1 MQVLDFAKIN
11 NLTRGASKRQKK
23 RTPNGKPMISPIES
37 HTNDIMSINEDVDLS
52 ILAEDVIETV
62 FAGFTY
68 AKTSASTDESYSSLP
83 ERPPI
88 SLILDINHSANYVFQ
103 TQPGA
108 WRRVVMNLFG
118 NSLKYTSAGYIKVK
132 LDVKRRNSSGDGCSE
147 FRFTITDTG
156 VGMSQEYIN
165 TRLFHS
171 FAQENPLSQGTGLGL
186 SIVKQIVESL
196 GGDIEVQSVKDKGTK
211 FTISCPLKES
221 SASPVLRA
229 RGPEKNQRAHMQEI
243 SKRTKGMTVC
253 LMGFNDEGECLVE
266 GLNNKTVAKLSRK
279 AIESM
284 FVDWFGME
292 RWHDG
297 KDAKEPDLVI
307 ATEIRA
313 KDLRAQHNR
322 DPTKALRAPVIV
334 LCQGAASAQSTTAI
348 TVPGIIFECISQPV
362 GPHKMAKALSSCLD
376 RHTNRLMVNTI
387 ESDTSVLAMTPL
399 DLKEN
404 APPHSPAM
412 SRVME
417 VSRPLL
423 PSASS
428 APEIRS
434 VGSSPIKTSIYS
446 KPTRALNCLCVDDN
460 PINLRLLRTFVDKL
474 GHRHVLARDGLEAL
488 NQYKAV
494 HPSSMLINE
503 ATRIDV
509 VLMDINMPHM
519 DGLES
524 TRQIRAHE
532 IRNALPKV
540 TIIALTGVADS
551 DIQQEAKSSGINLF
565 LIKPVR
571 LADLEVILKGVV
583 TGQDK
588 ANLDMEEEKKRLR
601 IDSLSGV
608 GEDVDATN
616 GTDTAKQEG
625 TKAEHKST
633 QST

>member
-1 MQVLDFAKIN
+1 MLDFAKIN

-23 RTPNGKPMISPIES
+23 RTPNGKPMISPGES
-37 HTNDIMSINEDVDLS
+37 HTNDIMTINEDVDLS

-68 AKTSASTDESYSSLP
+68 AKTSASTDESYYSLP
-83 ERPPI
+83 KLSPI

-118 NSLKYTSAGYIKVK
+118 NSLKYTHEGYIKVK
-132 LDVKRRNSSGDGCSE
+132 LDVKRRNSSADGCCE
-147 FRFTITDTG
+147 FRFTITDSG
-156 VGMSQEYIN
+156 VGMSQEYVN

-196 GGDIEVQSVKDKGTK
+196 GGDIEVQSIKNRGTK

-221 SASPVLRA
+221 SISPSLCA
-229 RGPEKNQRAHMQEI
+229 RGPQQSQRVQMQDMR
-243 SKRTKGMTVC
+243 KRTRGMAVR
-253 LMGFNDEGECLVE
+253 LVGFNDEGECLVE

-292 RWHDG
+292 KWVDSEG
-297 KDAKEPDLVI
+297 AKEPDLVI

-313 KDLRAQHNR
+313 KDLRAQHSR
-322 DPTKALRAPVIV
+322 DPSKASRAPVIV

-362 GPHKMAKALSSCLD
+362 GPHKMARALSSCLD
-376 RHTNRLMVNTI
+376 RHANRLMVNTI
-387 ESDTSVLAMTPL
+387 ETDTSLPTMTPL
-399 DLKEN
+399 NLKEN
-404 APPHSPAM
+404 VPLLSPDMA
-412 SRVME
+412 RLME
-417 VSRPLL
+417 ASRPTL

-434 VGSSPIKTSIYS
+434 VGSSPIKKAIYS
-446 KPTRALNCLCVDDN
+446 QPTRALNCLCVDDN

-488 NQYKAV
+488 NHYKAA
-494 HPSSMLINE
+494 HPSMAAIGE

-509 VLMDINMPHM
+509 VLMDINMPQM

-551 DIQQEAKSSGINLF
+551 DIQHEAKSSGINLF

-588 ANLDMEEEKKRLR
+588 VNLHLEEERKRLR
-601 IDSLSGV
+601 IDSLNGV
-608 GEDVDATN
+608 GDGAHETN
-616 GTDTAKQEG
+616 GSDTAKEQV
-625 TKAEHKST
+625 TKAEHESSQAT
-633 QST
+633 